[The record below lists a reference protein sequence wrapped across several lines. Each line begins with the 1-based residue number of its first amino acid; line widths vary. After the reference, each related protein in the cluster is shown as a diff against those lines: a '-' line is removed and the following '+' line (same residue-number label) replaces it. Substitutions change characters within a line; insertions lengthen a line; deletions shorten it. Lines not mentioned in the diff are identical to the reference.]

1 MFPNCGAG
9 EILHSPLDCREIK
22 PVNLKGSQPWIFIE
36 RTDAE
41 ARLQFFG
48 HPIERADSLKMFLML
63 GKIEG
68 KREGGGRG
76 WDG

>member
-1 MFPNCGAG
+1 MVLEKNL
-9 EILHSPLDCREIK
+9 ESPLDCKEVK
-22 PVNLKGSQPWIFIE
+22 PVNPEGNQPWIFIE

-41 ARLQFFG
+41 APGGFG
-48 HPIERADSLKMFLML
+48 QLMWRNDSLEKTLMV

-68 KREGGGRG
+68 KREERGRG